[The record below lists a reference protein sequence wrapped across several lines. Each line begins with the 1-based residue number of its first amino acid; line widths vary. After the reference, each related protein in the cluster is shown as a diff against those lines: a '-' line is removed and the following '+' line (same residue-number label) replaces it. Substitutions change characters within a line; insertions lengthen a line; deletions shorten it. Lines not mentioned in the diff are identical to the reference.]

1 MVKKTKEKNRE
12 SKTGWLRLTLEL
24 IVVFIGVSAG
34 FLFDNFRE
42 EQSNRKLEDKYLESF
57 YNNVRADSME
67 IQEMIQ
73 SNQNNIEISGRTV
86 ALMQAGTCTNDSA
99 LLVFGVMATFNN
111 LNLED
116 ATYESLV
123 NSGNLGLIRDFGIR
137 EKIVYYYRSH
147 EDMRYVDKVYNDYI
161 SSYILP
167 YITKKLD
174 FIAREF
180 VEEFSVK
187 DTEFRNITAG
197 YYTLS
202 NQKMEFVHT
211 LDSLN
216 TDLKYSLAAMVKPD

>member
-1 MVKKTKEKNRE
+1 MAKSSNAKNPK
-12 SKTGWLRLTLEL
+12 SKTSWLKLILEL

-42 EQSNRKLEDKYLESF
+42 ERSNSLLEDKYLESF
-57 YNNVRADSME
+57 YNNVRSDSLE
-67 IQEMIQ
+67 LQNMIQ
-73 SNQNNIEISGRTV
+73 SNQNNIDISGRTV

-99 LLVFGVMATFNN
+99 LLAFGVMATFTN
-111 LNLED
+111 LNMED

-123 NSGNLGLIRDFGIR
+123 NSGNLGLISDFGIR

-147 EDMRYVDKVYNDYI
+147 EDMRYVESVYNDYI

-167 YITKKLD
+167 YLTKKLD
-174 FIAREF
+174 FISGEF
-180 VEEFSVK
+180 VEEFNVN

-202 NQKMEFVHT
+202 NQKMKIVQT

-216 TDLKYSLAAMVKPD
+216 TDLKNSLAAMVKPD

>member
-1 MVKKTKEKNRE
+1 MVITTKAKNPK
-12 SKTGWLRLTLEL
+12 SKTSWLKLSLEL

-57 YNNVRADSME
+57 YNNVRGDSVE
-67 IQEMIQ
+67 IQNMIV
-73 SNQNNIEISGRTV
+73 SNQNNIDISGRTV

-99 LLVFGVMATFNN
+99 LLVFSVMASFNN

-116 ATYESLV
+116 ATYESVV
-123 NSGNLGLIRDFGIR
+123 NSGNLGLIGDFEIR

-147 EDMRYVDKVYNDYI
+147 EDMRYVEKVYNDYI
-161 SSYILP
+161 SAYILP

-174 FIAREF
+174 FIAGEF
-180 VEEFSVK
+180 VDEFSVN
-187 DTEFRNITAG
+187 DTEFKNITAG

-202 NQKMEFVHT
+202 NQKMIFVHT

-216 TDLKYSLAAMVKPD
+216 TDLKNSLAALNQSL

>member
-1 MVKKTKEKNRE
+1 MVKKTKENNQR

-42 EQSNRKLEDKYLESF
+42 EQSNSLLEDKYLESF
-57 YNNVRADSME
+57 YNNVRADSLE
-67 IQEMIQ
+67 LQNMIQ
-73 SNQNNIEISGRTV
+73 SNQNNIDISGRTV

-99 LLVFGVMATFNN
+99 LLAFGVMATFTN
-111 LNLED
+111 LNMED

-123 NSGNLGLIRDFGIR
+123 NSGNLGLVSDFGIR

-147 EDMRYVDKVYNDYI
+147 EDMRYVESVYNDYI

-167 YITKKLD
+167 YLTKKLD
-174 FIAREF
+174 FISGEF
-180 VEEFSVK
+180 VEEFNVN

-197 YYTLS
+197 YFTLS
-202 NQKMEFVHT
+202 NQKMEIVQR

-216 TDLKYSLAAMVKPD
+216 TDLKYSLAAMVNPD

>member
-1 MVKKTKEKNRE
+1 MAKSSNAKNPK
-12 SKTGWLRLTLEL
+12 SKTNWLKLILEL

-42 EQSNRKLEDKYLESF
+42 ERSNSLLEDKYLESF
-57 YNNVRADSME
+57 YNNVRADSLE
-67 IQEMIQ
+67 LQNMIQ
-73 SNQNNIEISGRTV
+73 SNQNNIDISGRTV

-99 LLVFGVMATFNN
+99 LLAFGVMATFTN
-111 LNLED
+111 LNMED

-123 NSGNLGLIRDFGIR
+123 NSGNLGLISDFGIR

-147 EDMRYVDKVYNDYI
+147 EDMRYVESVYNDYI

-167 YITKKLD
+167 YLTKKLD
-174 FIAREF
+174 FITGEF
-180 VEEFSVK
+180 VEEFNVN

-202 NQKMEFVHT
+202 NQKMKIVQR

-216 TDLKYSLAAMVKPD
+216 TDLKNSLAALVKPD

>member
-1 MVKKTKEKNRE
+1 MAKTVKAKNPK

-42 EQSNRKLEDKYLESF
+42 EQSNRKLEDKYLASF
-57 YNNVRADSME
+57 YNNVLADSVE
-67 IQEMIQ
+67 IQDMIQ
-73 SNQNNIEISGRTV
+73 NSQNNIDITGRTV

-99 LLVFGVMATFNN
+99 LLALSVMATFNN
-111 LNLED
+111 VNLED
-116 ATYESLV
+116 ATYESVV
-123 NSGNLGLIRDFGIR
+123 NSGNLGLIRDFEIS

-147 EDMRYVDKVYNDYI
+147 VDMRYVDKVYSDYI
-161 SSYILP
+161 SMYILP
-167 YITKKLD
+167 YLTKKLD
-174 FIAREF
+174 FISGRF
-180 VEEFSVK
+180 VEDFSVN

-197 YYTLS
+197 YYTIA

-216 TDLKYSLAAMVKPD
+216 NDLKKSLAVMIKPD

>member
-1 MVKKTKEKNRE
+1 MAKSSNAKNPK
-12 SKTGWLRLTLEL
+12 SKTSWLKLILEL

-42 EQSNRKLEDKYLESF
+42 EQSNSLLEDKYLESF
-57 YNNVRADSME
+57 YNNVRADSLE
-67 IQEMIQ
+67 LQNMIQ
-73 SNQNNIEISGRTV
+73 SNQNNIDISGRTV

-99 LLVFGVMATFNN
+99 LLAFGVMATFTN
-111 LNLED
+111 LNMED

-123 NSGNLGLIRDFGIR
+123 NSGNLGLISDFGIR

-147 EDMRYVDKVYNDYI
+147 EDMRYVESVYNDYI

-167 YITKKLD
+167 YLTKKLD
-174 FIAREF
+174 FISGEF
-180 VEEFSVK
+180 VEEFSAD

-197 YYTLS
+197 YNTLS
-202 NQKMEFVHT
+202 NQKMEIVQT

-216 TDLKYSLAAMVKPD
+216 TDLKNSLAAMVKPD